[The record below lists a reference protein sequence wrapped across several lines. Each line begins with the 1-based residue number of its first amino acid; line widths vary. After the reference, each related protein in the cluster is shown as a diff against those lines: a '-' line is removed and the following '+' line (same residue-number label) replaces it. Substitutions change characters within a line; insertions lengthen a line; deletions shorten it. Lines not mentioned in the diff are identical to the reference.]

1 MFIKRFSFIIGLFR
15 CEHALNNEQEN
26 LISVEDPVLASQNM
40 DEHNATFS
48 TGENKEESFPSE
60 ILIKQNNEN
69 ETTPII
75 NEYDLPN
82 SGLDSR

>member
-1 MFIKRFSFIIGLFR
+1 MRTD
-15 CEHALNNEQEN
+15 EQEN
-26 LISVEDPVLASQNM
+26 PIPIEDPVLASQNM

-48 TGENKEESFPSE
+48 TGENKQESFSSE

-82 SGLDSR
+82 SGQELR